1 MYAGAGQTSRQC
13 SRENTAAYHTSNSS
27 NASKTSNT
35 SNTSNAIERIAATLS
50 RSPSP

>member
-27 NASKTSNT
+27 NAS
-35 SNTSNAIERIAATLS
+35 NTSNAVGQIAATLS

>member
-13 SRENTAAYHTSNSS
+13 SRENTAAFHTSNSS
-27 NASKTSNT
+27 NARTT

>member
-13 SRENTAAYHTSNSS
+13 SRENTAAFHT
-27 NASKTSNT
+27 SKTSNT
-35 SNTSNAIERIAATLS
+35 SNAVERIAATLS

>member
-1 MYAGAGQTSRQC
+1 MYAGAGQTSRQR

-27 NASKTSNT
+27 NAS
-35 SNTSNAIERIAATLS
+35 NTSNAVGQIAATLS